1 MARAAALREAH
12 YPLDNYELDDRYR
25 RESGRVFLTGTQAL
39 VRIPLM
45 QRTMDRA
52 AGLNTAGFISGYRG
66 SPLAAYDTELWR
78 AEKFLKENNIT
89 FLPAVNEELAATAML
104 GTQQVEADPHK
115 QVDGVFGI
123 WYGKGP
129 GVDRA
134 GDGLK
139 HGNAYGTSPHGGV
152 LVVAGDDHG
161 AVSSS
166 MSHQSDVAF
175 LTWLMPNLNPANVAE
190 YLEFGLYGIALS
202 RYSGMWVGFKA
213 ISETVESAMSVE
225 LPPYPEFATP
235 EFEMPPDGLQIRWPD
250 YPGPQIEER
259 LEAKKAATL
268 AFAEANPIDR
278 KIFNTPNA
286 RYGIVTTGKGHLDL
300 MEALRLLDIDDKE
313 ARRIGLD
320 VYKVGMVW
328 PLAHDAALDFVR
340 DKHEVLVIEEKR
352 GLIESEFKE
361 YFYDYPG
368 RKPKR
373 MVGKQDEFG
382 NRLVPWVGELS
393 PIQLAGIVAQRMDA
407 AMPGLKLGERAA
419 RLASPESTVIRIG
432 GASRTPYFCS
442 GCPHNTSTRVP
453 EGSQALAGI
462 GCHFMASWMDRDT
475 DGLIQMGGEGVNWVT
490 RSLYNGGRHIFQNL
504 GDGTF
509 YHSGSLAIRQAFAA
523 KTNITFKI
531 LFNDA
536 VAMTGGQ
543 PVDGPVTVQS
553 IAHSVRAEGIER
565 IAVVSDEPENFN
577 LADFPSGTTL
587 AHRRDLDAIQ
597 RELREIPGVTVLIYA
612 QACATE
618 KRRRRKRGTLEDPN
632 KFVVINDLVCEGCG
646 DCSVESN
653 CLSVIPKETPFGRKR
668 QIDQNSCNKDFSCV
682 NGFCPSFVT
691 VEGGQ
696 RKTSDAAASRAFP
709 GEKLAAL
716 PLPEAPQI
724 ESSYDLLVTGVGGT
738 GVVTVGALI
747 TMAAH
752 LEGKG
757 ASVLDF
763 MGFAQKFGPVLSF
776 IRIAREPGALNQVRI
791 DEQQADALIG
801 CDLVVSSSPKASS
814 TLCKGH
820 TRAVLNTT
828 EMSTADFV
836 KFRDASLKAS
846 ERVEAI
852 QNIIGKK
859 NLSTIAANHLAESL
873 LGNTI
878 YSNVLMLGYAWQS
891 GLIPVSLD
899 AMLRAIELNGVAI
912 DENKKAFGW
921 GRIAAADTRYVQE
934 QIADPQQT
942 VEGIES
948 LDEIIRRRAEFLVDY
963 QDQALSERFSRLV
976 GRVRQAE
983 TAVNAGAKL
992 SLTEAVARS
1001 YFKTLACKDE
1011 YEVARLHTQTGF
1023 LEKVR
1028 KEFGNKAKLRFHL
1041 APPMLSHRVDLRGR
1055 PRKREFG
1062 AWMIPAFRLLAR
1074 LRRLR
1079 GTPFDLF
1086 GLSGERRLERA
1097 LIGEYEKNIE
1107 VLLEQLSLH
1116 NIELATEIVNEYL
1129 EIRGYGP
1136 VKEEAAEKARK
1147 QIETKLAGYRQVTSK
1162 AA

>member
-1 MARAAALREAH
+1 MVASGALRKAH
-12 YPLDNYELDDRYR
+12 FPLDNYELDDRYR

-45 QRTMDRA
+45 QRTVDHA

-66 SPLAAYDTELWR
+66 SPLATYDTELWR
-78 AEKFLKENNIT
+78 AGKFLKESNIT
-89 FLPAVNEELAATAML
+89 FLPAVNEELAATAIL

-134 GDGLK
+134 GDSLK

-175 LTWLMPNLNPANVAE
+175 LSWLMPNLNPANVAE

-213 ISETVESAMSVE
+213 ISESVESAMSVE
-225 LPPYPEFATP
+225 LPPYRNFLTP
-235 EFEMPPDGLQIRWPD
+235 DHEIPPDGLHIRWPD
-250 YPGPQIEER
+250 FPGPQIEER

-268 AFAEANPIDR
+268 AFAAANPIDR

-300 MEALRLLDIDDKE
+300 MEALRLLGIDRKE

-328 PLAHDAALDFVR
+328 PLAHDAALEFVR

-352 GLIESEFKE
+352 GLIESQFKE

-368 RKPKR
+368 RKPQR
-373 MVGKQDEFG
+373 MVGKEDEFE

-393 PIQLAGIVAQRMDA
+393 PLQLAGIVAKRLDA
-407 AMPGLKLGERAA
+407 AMRGMSFSERAA
-419 RLASPESTVIRIG
+419 RLVAGESTVIEIS
-432 GASRTPYFCS
+432 GATRTPYFCS
-442 GCPHNTSTRVP
+442 GCPHSTSTRVP

-462 GCHFMASWMDRDT
+462 GCHFMANWMNRDT
-475 DGLIQMGGEGVNWVT
+475 DGLIQMGGEGINWVT

-523 KTNITFKI
+523 KTNMTFKI
-531 LFNDA
+531 LYNDA

-543 PVDGPVTVQS
+543 PVDGPISVER

-565 IAVVSDEPENFN
+565 IALVSDEPENFD
-577 LADFPSGTTL
+577 LADFPAGTTL
-587 AHRRDLDAIQ
+587 SHREELDTVQ
-597 RELREIPGVTVLIYA
+597 RELREIPGVTILIYA
-612 QACATE
+612 QTCATE
-618 KRRRRKRGTLEDPN
+618 KRRRIKRGTLADPN

-646 DCSVESN
+646 DCSIESN

-668 QIDQNSCNKDFSCV
+668 QIDQNSCNKDFSCI

-691 VEGGQ
+691 VEGDDRVKGNKA
-696 RKTSDAAASRAFP
+696 RDGDFP
-709 GEKLAAL
+709 EEKLASL
-716 PLPEAPQI
+716 PLPEAPTL
-724 ESSYDLLVTGVGGT
+724 EEPYDLLVTGVGGT
-738 GVVTVGALI
+738 GVITVGALI

-763 MGFAQKFGPVLSF
+763 MGFAQKFGPVLSY
-776 IRIAREPGALNQVRI
+776 IRIAHDPAELNQVRI

-814 TLCKGH
+814 TMRKGH
-820 TRAVLNTT
+820 TRVVLNTT

-836 KFRDASLKAS
+836 KFRDANLKAS
-846 ERVEAI
+846 DRVEAI
-852 QNIIGKK
+852 ENVVGKQ
-859 NLSTIAANHLAESL
+859 NLSTIAANQVTESL

-878 YSNVLMLGYAWQS
+878 YSNVLMVGYAWQK
-891 GLIPVSLD
+891 GLLPISLR
-899 AMLRAIELNGVAI
+899 AMLRAIELNGV
-912 DENKKAFGW
+912 EVEQNKKAFGW
-921 GRIAAADTRYVQE
+921 GRIAATSPEFVQE

-942 VEGIES
+942 VTGIES
-948 LDEIIRRRAEFLVDY
+948 LDEIIRRRADFLVDY
-963 QDQALSERFSRLV
+963 QDRALSRRFTDLV
-976 GRVRQAE
+976 ERVRQTE
-983 TAVNAGAKL
+983 TAVGGGDKL
-992 SLTEAVARS
+992 PLTEASARS
-1001 YFKTLACKDE
+1001 YFKTLAYKDE
-1011 YEVARLHTQTGF
+1011 YEVARLHTATGF

-1028 KEFGNKAKLRFHL
+1028 RDYGDKARLRFHL
-1041 APPMLSHRVDLRGR
+1041 APPLLSRGVDARGR

-1074 LRRLR
+1074 LRKLR
-1079 GTPFDLF
+1079 GTRFDLF
-1086 GLSGERRLERA
+1086 GMTAERRMERA
-1097 LIGEYEKNIE
+1097 LISEFEKNVEI
-1107 VLLEQLSLH
+1107 LLQHLSLH
-1116 NIELATEIVNEYL
+1116 NINLAIEIVNEYL

-1136 VKEEAAEKARK
+1136 VKEEAAEKARAR
-1147 QIETKLAGYRQVTSK
+1147 IASKLTGYMQVTSQ